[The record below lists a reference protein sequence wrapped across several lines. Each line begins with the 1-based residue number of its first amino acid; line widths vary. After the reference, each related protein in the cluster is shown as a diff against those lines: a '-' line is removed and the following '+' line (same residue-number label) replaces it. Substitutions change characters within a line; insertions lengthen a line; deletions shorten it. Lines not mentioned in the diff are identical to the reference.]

1 MRKLILAATAAAAL
15 SGVATPAFAQANPS
29 PAETDAARK
38 GPCRDP
44 WVKIALDATYGQ
56 RRWGKALC
64 SIKLYNNGQWN
75 SYADLLG
82 YVRGVKLANDAER
95 LTMAIAA
102 NVPNQFLVLIGGVV
116 KAVLPTYLVGNDGAS
131 LIGNDSGSLIGN
143 DSAGLISNVPGGL
156 ISNVSASVVTGLPV
170 ANFAP
175 PSPYSLQDASKT
187 KVRYGPNM
195 LSVPK

>member
-1 MRKLILAATAAAAL
+1 MRKLILAAAAAAAL
-15 SGVATPAFAQANPS
+15 SGVATPALAQANPS
-29 PAETDAARK
+29 PAETEAARK

-44 WVKIALDATYGQ
+44 WVKIALDATYGPQ
-56 RRWGKALC
+56 KWGKALC

-95 LTMAIAA
+95 LILAIAP
-102 NVPNQFLVLIGGVV
+102 NVPNQIFIVVGGIIKAALPAALIGNDVAG
-116 KAVLPTYLVGNDGAS
+116 LVGNDGAS
-131 LIGNDSGSLIGN
+131 KPES
-143 DSAGLISNVPGGL
+143 GLISNVPGGL
-156 ISNVSASVVTGLPV
+156 ISNVAASVVTGLPV
-170 ANFAP
+170 ANFGP